1 MSTQINDLNKLAT
14 AASLKRSRDFL
25 RHKRAVSEINLYVQ
39 KIIDKGGENER
50 LIIFLRRH
58 WINLFIQLLPF
69 IIIALILFAAYILLG
84 YFANIKIVDPLEWQF
99 VHLAVAFF
107 SLFLWSF
114 VFVVFL
120 DYYLD
125 VWIVTDCRIVNI
137 EQKGLFRREISELR
151 LDNVQDLTTEITGI
165 IPTFFD
171 FGDLYVQTAGK
182 RERFQFKNIPHPE
195 RVRDV
200 ILILSEDVEKLNL
213 KSQISKV

>member
-1 MSTQINDLNKLAT
+1 MSIQINDLTKLAT
-14 AASLKRSRDFL
+14 NTSLNRSRIFL
-25 RHKRAVSEINLYVQ
+25 KQKRDVSEINSYVQ
-39 KIIDKGGENER
+39 NIIKEGGEKER
-50 LIIFLRRH
+50 MIIFLRRH
-58 WINLFIQLLPF
+58 WINLFVQLLPF
-69 IIIALILFAAYILLG
+69 LITVLILFFAYILLY
-84 YFANIKIVDPLEWQF
+84 YFISIRIIDPLEWQF
-99 VHLAVAFF
+99 IRLAAALF

-114 VFVVFL
+114 IFVVFI

-151 LDNVQDLTTEITGI
+151 LDNVQDLTTEITGM

-182 RERFQFKNIPHPE
+182 RERFLFKSIPHPE

-200 ILILSEDVEKLNL
+200 ILILSEDEGKL
-213 KSQISKV
+213 

>member
-1 MSTQINDLNKLAT
+1 MPNQIDDITSLTT
-14 AASLKRSRDFL
+14 APSLKRSREFL
-25 RHKRAVSEINLYVQ
+25 KQKRDVAEVNRYVQ
-39 KIIDKGGENER
+39 KIIKESEEKEK

-58 WINLFIQLLPF
+58 WINLFLQLLPF
-69 IIIALILFAAYILLG
+69 LIIVILIFAAYFLLSYFTSLKIL
-84 YFANIKIVDPLEWQF
+84 NSLEWQF
-99 VHLAVAFF
+99 IRLATALF

-114 VFVVFL
+114 VFVVFI

-151 LDNVQDLTTEITGI
+151 LDNVQDLTTEIIGI

-182 RERFQFKNIPHPE
+182 RERFQFKSIPHPE

-200 ILILSEDVEKLNL
+200 ILILSEEENPV
-213 KSQISKV
+213 